1 MKNYVFET
9 YMKISICKLP
19 MWIPKSFPRLVFL
32 KISEIK
38 VSSFIHATV
47 RDETWQE
54 AWDNNWTYEISRK
67 KEWLFGPRGR
77 GEMEEESGE

>member
-19 MWIPKSFPRLVFL
+19 MGIPKSFPRHVFL

-54 AWDNNWTYEISRK
+54 A
-67 KEWLFGPRGR
+67 
-77 GEMEEESGE
+77 